1 MGEDMFVTEERYLE
15 ENLPKNV
22 LSIKSTSLPK
32 NRKAFNF
39 KKDWE
44 ISVSHRAINKN
55 YADNIKEKNN
65 YYVKTEFSFLGAKSK
80 IYKKFNPLEG
90 RKVFE
95 NQLTDSTYYREYRFL
110 YKTANEVLFIMYG
123 IVLFIYFIGV
133 FLIPFVE
140 FLIPLLLIASVP
152 VVKISLEN
160 LDKMFKAEYRLRYK
174 MCDIQKIKSD
184 KDWFG
189 QDTYLYKKMNRN
201 VALGLDLQ
209 GSFRN
214 VVFIFPKEPENSYL
228 KLKMMF
234 KTERKEEEERE

>member
-1 MGEDMFVTEERYLE
+1 MSEDIFVAEGRCLE

-39 KKDWE
+39 KKDQE

-95 NQLTDSTYYREYRFL
+95 NQLTDTTDYREYRFL

-160 LDKMFKAEYRLRYK
+160 LDKMFKAKYRLRYEI
-174 MCDIQKIKSD
+174 CDIQERKSD
-184 KDWFG
+184 KD
-189 QDTYLYKKMNRN
+189 
-201 VALGLDLQ
+201 
-209 GSFRN
+209 
-214 VVFIFPKEPENSYL
+214 
-228 KLKMMF
+228 
-234 KTERKEEEERE
+234 